1 VTLPRRRRLLAAG
14 ALCALPAWAQPAG
27 PAPKTLV
34 WPDITLLDGTV
45 LPAAAWQDT
54 AAVLVFWAT
63 HCPFC
68 LRHNAHVEK
77 LHRATAGKRLRV
89 IGFATD
95 RNAQTVQRYMQRQGY
110 TFPVSLAD
118 SEAMRARLGLGRT
131 IPTTVGIGRDGRVGL
146 ALPGEMFEEDVLAMA
161 RLAETG

>member
-1 VTLPRRRRLLAAG
+1 MTLPQRRSLLAAG
-14 ALCALPAWAQPAG
+14 ALCALPAWARAASA
-27 PAPKTLV
+27 APKTLE
-34 WPDITLLDGTV
+34 WPDLTLLDGTV

-63 HCPFC
+63 HCPYC

-89 IGFATD
+89 IAFAAD
-95 RNAQTVQRYMQRQGY
+95 RDPQTVRRYMERHRY

-118 SEAMRARLGLGRT
+118 SEAMRRRLGLGRT
-131 IPTTVGIGRDGRVGL
+131 IPTTVGIGRNGRVGL
-146 ALPGEMFEEDVLAMA
+146 ALPGEMFEEDVLEMA
-161 RLAETG
+161 RLAEAA